1 MGFLLASC
9 DLLGGT
15 CPPRYRMSGCGTQN
29 GSVFWVAGEA
39 WFDWLEGCE
48 LLNGAE
54 EVDSA
59 DDAWLVA
66 GTINEEEDAESE

>member
-1 MGFLLASC
+1 MF
-9 DLLGGT
+9 
-15 CPPRYRMSGCGTQN
+15 GCGTQN
-29 GSVFWVAGEA
+29 GSVFGVAGEA

-48 LLNGAE
+48 LLDGAE